1 MLFVLEILPWGR
13 HFFFYYR
20 GEELEANRSD
30 PAGSPV
36 ESGRSRTETK
46 HVAPR
51 PMSSH
56 RETEG
61 STIPG
66 TETEEWSPSP
76 LLSSHATST
85 PRGIDSISAT
95 YTHFWKFLAIEMK
108 DTSDYVTSM
117 LTPPPGK
124 SVSLTAK
131 AEALTLASDV
141 CACLLSPSTLP
152 TPLPFLSPSVSCS
165 SHTGLFASGSQA
177 NQEHSHLRLLHWL
190 FPPCFPSTFF
200 KSWLTCNFLMTL
212 PLITLFKIAA
222 RIPTLSGVPID
233 SFILL
238 YCLYFRSTCAIFELS
253 TEWTCP

>member
-46 HVAPR
+46 HAAPR

-117 LTPPPGK
+117 LTPPPREICLTHSESRG
-124 SVSLTAK
+124 SHLGLRCVCMSALPFDSTHPPPLPLSL
-131 AEALTLASDV
+131 
-141 CACLLSPSTLP
+141 CLLLQSHWPLCLRFSSKPGTLP
-152 TPLPFLSPSVSCS
+152 SSAFALAVPSMLS
-165 SHTGLFASGSQA
+165 L
-177 NQEHSHLRLLHWL
+177 HLL
-190 FPPCFPSTFF
+190 
-200 KSWLTCNFLMTL
+200 
-212 PLITLFKIAA
+212 
-222 RIPTLSGVPID
+222 
-233 SFILL
+233 
-238 YCLYFRSTCAIFELS
+238 
-253 TEWTCP
+253 